1 MSTYLAILNTLWM
14 VEQQSQEEELC
25 YRLWRNSPSEHFADP
40 GKTQHAE
47 KKLKQICRNLDYFSL
62 SKSKETYVFPVPK
75 PFKHLKKLHIKFWL
89 DLQSH
94 SFFQCVQRSRPVLR

>member
-40 GKTQHAE
+40 GKTTRR
-47 KKLKQICRNLDYFSL
+47 KKIETNLQEFDDFSL
-62 SKSKETYVFPVPK
+62 SKSKETYVF
-75 PFKHLKKLHIKFWL
+75 L
-89 DLQSH
+89 LQSH
-94 SFFQCVQRSRPVLR
+94 SNT